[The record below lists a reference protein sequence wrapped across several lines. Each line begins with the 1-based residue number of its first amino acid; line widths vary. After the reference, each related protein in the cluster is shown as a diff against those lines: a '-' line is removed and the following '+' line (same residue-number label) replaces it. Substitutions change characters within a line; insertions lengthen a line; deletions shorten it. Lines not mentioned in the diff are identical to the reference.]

1 MSDSKN
7 ITAWLL
13 LGLLTVAGA
22 GFAVL
27 GVVQSPVPLDQAVS
41 NTLAADNYSEVFTES
56 TFQGKDTEHLVYQAP
71 DRVGGYA
78 QSGNKRTYVVIIG
91 NKAYESLTVA
101 ANASTAHLTFYVVNL
116 PVAKKF
122 DRAQLYLPFASQAKQ
137 VSSNGDTHSF
147 TLTQM
152 GQVGAFVYT
161 VSGWHVSRLTL
172 AVPAERA
179 SLSLDISKVGTS
191 PPVALPAGAKI
202 VAGTPGGTSGASGT
216 PAG

>member
-27 GVVQSPVPLDQAVS
+27 GVVQSHVPLEQAVS
-41 NTLAADNYSEVFTES
+41 NTLSARNYSEVFTQS
-56 TFQGKDTEHLVYQAP
+56 TPQGKETEYLVYQAP
-71 DRVGGYA
+71 DRLGGYD
-78 QSGNKRTYVVIIG
+78 QSGNKHTYVVIIG

-101 ANASTAHLTFYVVNL
+101 ANASTAHLTFYEENV
-116 PVAKKF
+116 PVAKTF
-122 DRAQLYLPFASQAKQ
+122 DPAQLYLPYAKRAQ
-137 VSSNGDTHSF
+137 HVVNNGSTHSF
-147 TLTQM
+147 TITQM
-152 GQVGAFVYT
+152 GQVGAFAYT
-161 VSGWHVSRLTL
+161 VSGWHVSQFTL
-172 AVPAERA
+172 GVPSEKA
-179 SLSLDISKVGTS
+179 SLHLAISKVDTS

-202 VAGTPGGTSGASGT
+202 VAGAPGGSSGATGT